1 MKGQGRPR
9 KAELLADRAGR
20 ESRRPGFDQKPE
32 DAQPILLRQG
42 AQFRDGV
49 QLIHISKIME
59 MMDGVKAPQSG

>member
-9 KAELLADRAGR
+9 KAELFTDCAGR
-20 ESRRPGFDQKPE
+20 ESRRPRFNQKSE
-32 DAQPILLRQG
+32 DGQSVLLRQG

-59 MMDGVKAPQSG
+59 MIVAVKAPQSG